1 MPESKSRKK
10 PKPQRPPSV
19 PKPETGNPRWLVPTM
34 LGLMLVGLAWI
45 VLFYLSGPKQ
55 LPVPPLG
62 AVEPRGR
69 LRLHHRGLRAHDAL
83 EVAARRAGPGSRPGA
98 SGLTPV

>member
-19 PKPETGNPRWLVPTM
+19 PKPESGNPRWLVPTM
-34 LGLMLVGLAWI
+34 LGLMLLGLAWI

-55 LPVPPLG
+55 LPIPPLG
-62 AVEPRGR
+62 A
-69 LRLHHRGLRAHDAL
+69 
-83 EVAARRAGPGSRPGA
+83 
-98 SGLTPV
+98 

>member
-45 VLFYLSGPKQ
+45 VLFYLSGSAQ
-55 LPVPPLG
+55 LPIPALG
-62 AVEPRGR
+62 AWNLGVGF
-69 LRLHHRGLRAHDAL
+69 AFII
-83 EVAARRAGPGSRPGA
+83 AGFA
-98 SGLTPV
+98 LTPRWK